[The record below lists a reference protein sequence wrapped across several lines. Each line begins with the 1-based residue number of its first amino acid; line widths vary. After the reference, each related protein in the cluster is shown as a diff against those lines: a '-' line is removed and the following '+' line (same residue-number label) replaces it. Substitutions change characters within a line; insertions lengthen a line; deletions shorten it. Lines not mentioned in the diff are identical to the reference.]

1 MRKLAGKRIYT
12 AVTAGIREIKKGEN
26 LMGQIEKLAKALK
39 ITPEELVEKYKT
51 DSLNLG
57 QIAVIANF
65 MDLSKEQ
72 TMKKFFPDF
81 MYRRS
86 LTRKER
92 R

>member
-1 MRKLAGKRIYT
+1 MIQPST
-12 AVTAGIREIKKGEN
+12 I
-26 LMGQIEKLAKALK
+26 KLAKILN
-39 ITPEELVEKYKT
+39 IPPEDLEKRLEKNT
-51 DSLNLG
+51 LNLA
-57 QIAVIANF
+57 QITIVSEC
-65 MDLSKEQ
+65 MDLSMEQ